1 MSKPTVK
8 RRDIELYEEP
18 HEVEMPYTDPYPKP
32 TENVWVAG
40 LRGRLSTGPHVELSR
55 QADHAGE
62 ALLLLE
68 EAIRAQGWE
77 IEE

>member
-8 RRDIELYEEP
+8 RRDIELREDYDT
-18 HEVEMPYTDPYPKP
+18 VYDLTI
-32 TENVWVAG
+32 TSITQVVWVAG

-62 ALLLLE
+62 ALSLLE